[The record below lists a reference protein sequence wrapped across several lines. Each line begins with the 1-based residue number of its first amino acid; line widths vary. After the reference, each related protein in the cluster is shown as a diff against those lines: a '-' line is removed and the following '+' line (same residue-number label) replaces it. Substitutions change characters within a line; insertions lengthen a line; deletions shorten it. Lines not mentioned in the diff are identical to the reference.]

1 MAIQANAFI
10 QSAMFQEY
18 KYNDDTPCV
27 FRINLNALIVSNIKK
42 NNIKMYSLNQECLN
56 IFGSGSGSGYESH
69 TALKLYYNGYGNPLQ
84 LL

>member
-1 MAIQANAFI
+1 MHSF
-10 QSAMFQEY
+10 
-18 KYNDDTPCV
+18 
-27 FRINLNALIVSNIKK
+27 
-42 NNIKMYSLNQECLN
+42 NQECLN